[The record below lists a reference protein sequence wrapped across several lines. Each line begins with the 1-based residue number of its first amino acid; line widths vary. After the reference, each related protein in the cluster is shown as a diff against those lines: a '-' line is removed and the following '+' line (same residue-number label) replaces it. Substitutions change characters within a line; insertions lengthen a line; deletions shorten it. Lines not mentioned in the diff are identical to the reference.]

1 MKRLICFG
9 LSLLCLGSVYA
20 QAQEVFPFVAT
31 VTAKM
36 TNVRAGQNV
45 NFESLGQLN
54 KGDDIIVVGASYD
67 WRKIKLSSET
77 KVYVSAGFVK
87 DLGNGTGEVTANQ
100 LNIRATASN
109 NASVLGQLKKG
120 ELIRILDRKDD
131 WYEIESPDQ
140 SFGWIL
146 KDFIAF
152 KSTQIPPARLV
163 QGPVKNVV
171 SDKLPEVVKPV
182 EVPSEIILAVG
193 VVSDLGV
200 QMVSSEVRHYLE
212 SDGKIY
218 ALKGYRRIIDGFLHQ
233 KVKIEGQEQPDIKA
247 QYPVVL
253 VSKITLVL

>member
-1 MKRLICFG
+1 MKRLICVG
-9 LSLLCLGSVYA
+9 LSLLCLGGIYA
-20 QAQEVFPFVAT
+20 QAQEAFPFVAT
-31 VTAKM
+31 VTTKT
-36 TNVRAGQNV
+36 TNVRAGQNA

-54 KGDDIIVVGASYD
+54 KGDDIVVVGASYD
-67 WRKIKLSSET
+67 WRKIKLSSEI

-87 DLGNGTGEVTANQ
+87 DLGNGTGEVMANR

-120 ELIRILDRKDD
+120 ELIRIINKKDD

-152 KSTQIPPARLV
+152 KSSQIPPARLV
-163 QGPVKNVV
+163 QVPVQKVDM
-171 SDKLPEVVKPV
+171 DKLPEVVKPV
-182 EVPSEIILAVG
+182 ELPAEVILAVG
-193 VVSDLGV
+193 VVSDLDE
-200 QMVSSEVRHYLE
+200 QMVSPDVRHYLE

-218 ALKGYRRIIDGFLHQ
+218 ALKGYRRILDGFLHQ
-233 KVKIEGQEQPDIKA
+233 KVRIEGQQQSNIKA

>member
-9 LSLLCLGSVYA
+9 LSLLFLGSVA
-20 QAQEVFPFVAT
+20 ARAQEVFPFVAT
-31 VTAKM
+31 VTAK
-36 TNVRAGQNV
+36 TANVRAGQNV

-54 KGDDIIVVGASYD
+54 KGDDVVVVGASYD

-77 KVYVSAGFVK
+77 KVYVSAGFIK
-87 DLGNGTGEVTANQ
+87 DLGNGTGEVMANR

-120 ELIRILDRKDD
+120 ELIRILDKKDD
-131 WYEIESPDQ
+131 WYELESPDQ

-152 KSTQIPPARLV
+152 KSAQIPPARLV
-163 QGPVKNVV
+163 QVPVKNVFI
-171 SDKLPEVVKPV
+171 DKIQEVVKPV
-182 EVPSEIILAVG
+182 DLPLEVVLAVG
-193 VVSDLGV
+193 VVSDLGA
-200 QMVSSEVRHYLE
+200 QMVSSDIRHYLE

-233 KVKIEGQEQPDIKA
+233 KVKIEGQEQSDIKA